1 MNESKI
7 NCRFVKATN
16 RNLKTNKVENFRL
29 DNQSLTFKVIYNQ
42 MEVSQN
48 NILLHT
54 IKGMSI
60 IPIHVKI
67 SPLEIKENFIQ
78 KKSNNLEIQNEL
90 YQGIYYTNI
99 IDYTLGEIS
108 LAANFLTDFWIK
120 NIWELLNEENENCL
134 TISLTDEAIKEQ
146 IALANPHL
154 FYESSEIDIFCATY
168 NITIQDFV
176 QIGKFEQLEI
186 DLEGISA
193 RLSSEIVF
201 FRKKL
206 FTELLIE
213 KIDAKIFDYEEQKRI
228 ILPINKKKIYTDWRT
243 SQLKEIELVQKYV
256 ESPFTFDDLEQFSN
270 YKTSNNFAVKSLEQL
285 DLISETSYW
294 MEYFPKAKSRFEIAI
309 KYYQDGGDL
318 RDSVDNLRL
327 SLELLL
333 KELLGN
339 EKSLENQTSIISEYQ
354 ELHGIGKQIRNTFQK
369 VLEYYTR
376 FQNDRVKHDVDLNN
390 VHEVEFIFGLT
401 MIFIR
406 MLVKSNSKYN
416 LQ

>member
-1 MNESKI
+1 LNESKI

>member
-1 MNESKI
+1 
-7 NCRFVKATN
+7 
-16 RNLKTNKVENFRL
+16 
-29 DNQSLTFKVIYNQ
+29 
-42 MEVSQN
+42 
-48 NILLHT
+48 
-54 IKGMSI
+54 
-60 IPIHVKI
+60 
-67 SPLEIKENFIQ
+67 
-78 KKSNNLEIQNEL
+78 
-90 YQGIYYTNI
+90 
-99 IDYTLGEIS
+99 
-108 LAANFLTDFWIK
+108 
-120 NIWELLNEENENCL
+120 
-134 TISLTDEAIKEQ
+134 
-146 IALANPHL
+146 
-154 FYESSEIDIFCATY
+154 
-168 NITIQDFV
+168 
-176 QIGKFEQLEI
+176 
-186 DLEGISA
+186 
-193 RLSSEIVF
+193 VF